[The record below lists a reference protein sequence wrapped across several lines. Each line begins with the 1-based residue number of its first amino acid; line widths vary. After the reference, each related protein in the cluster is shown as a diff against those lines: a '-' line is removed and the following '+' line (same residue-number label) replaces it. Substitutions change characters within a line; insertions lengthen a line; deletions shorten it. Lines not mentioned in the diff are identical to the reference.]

1 MTLPTLSLLI
11 PCYNARPYL
20 AECLDSILPQLSAGI
35 ECIFVDDGST
45 DGSGEFIADRAG
57 AAVTLIRQPNAG
69 VASAR
74 NRAFRA
80 SSGEL
85 IVWFDADDVLAPGS
99 LAARREIFAGDPA
112 LDLVM
117 GQYEVFD
124 MDTGARE
131 TFPQPP
137 CGADYIVTALLRRR
151 NLPHMNALT
160 FRRRAVAAIGPFDPA
175 LRVCDDWDLWVRAFG
190 QLRWQFVERCLAY
203 QRQGSFD
210 SLTRRGG
217 RLETYR
223 EQGQMLK
230 RNRARLRQLLGSDRP
245 WRHGYAG
252 FTADLS
258 LMLLLAGRRRDAAL
272 WASRGLL
279 GADGPTRGRLL
290 RYLAEAAWPAGHRLA
305 GSLYRRV
312 VKT

>member
-11 PCYNARPYL
+11 PCYNAGPYL
-20 AECLDSILPQLSAGI
+20 AECLDSILPQLADGI
-35 ECIFVDDGST
+35 ECIVVDDGST
-45 DGSGEFIADRAG
+45 DGSADVVTRRAG
-57 AAVTLIRQPNAG
+57 ARLKLLRQPNGG
-69 VASAR
+69 VAAAR
-74 NRAFRA
+74 NRAFA
-80 SSGEL
+80 ESSGEL
-85 IVWFDADDVLAPGS
+85 IAWFDADDVLAPGS
-99 LAARREIFAGDPA
+99 LETRRRVFAERPA
-112 LDLVM
+112 LDMLM

-124 MDTGARE
+124 MDTGGRE

-137 CGADYIVTALLRRR
+137 VGEDYVVAGLLRRR

-160 FRRRAVAAIGPFDPA
+160 FRRRAIETIGGFDSA

-190 QLRWQFVERCLAY
+190 QLRWHFVERCQAY

-223 EQGQMLK
+223 EQGDMLK

-245 WRHGYAG
+245 WRHAYAA
-252 FTADLS
+252 FAADLS
-258 LMLLLAGRRRDAAL
+258 LMLLLAGRRRDAAA
-272 WASRGLL
+272 WAIRGFP
-279 GADGPTRGRLL
+279 GADGATRGRLL

-312 VKT
+312 VRA